1 MGVGKFVGKKKS
13 FQKKKCKIHETKI
26 PVYIQVLFPFPA
38 VIKAN
43 SINGHLKAIYA
54 KNKRNSVQY
63 VNLKPAKEKL
73 EIYFFLKMS
82 TFVTETSFQFKE

>member
-38 VIKAN
+38 VSKAN
-43 SINGHLKAIYA
+43 SINGH
-54 KNKRNSVQY
+54 
-63 VNLKPAKEKL
+63 
-73 EIYFFLKMS
+73 
-82 TFVTETSFQFKE
+82 